1 MGTNADGSCNNEY
14 CNYCYR
20 NGHFTSPDITMEEE
34 IEICVPFMKQAG
46 MDEKEARK
54 RFSETFPK
62 LKRWRK

>member
-46 MDEKEARK
+46 MEMKKKQES
-54 RFSETFPK
+54 F
-62 LKRWRK
+62 